1 MPDRIQRGPDEPTD
15 DRIEEL
21 ANAFLEA
28 LLAGDEVGQRSRFA
42 RRWMPS

>member
-1 MPDRIQRGPDEPTD
+1 MQRGPDEPTD
-15 DRIEEL
+15 DRIKDL

-28 LLAGDEVGQRSRFA
+28 LLAATRSGQRSRFA